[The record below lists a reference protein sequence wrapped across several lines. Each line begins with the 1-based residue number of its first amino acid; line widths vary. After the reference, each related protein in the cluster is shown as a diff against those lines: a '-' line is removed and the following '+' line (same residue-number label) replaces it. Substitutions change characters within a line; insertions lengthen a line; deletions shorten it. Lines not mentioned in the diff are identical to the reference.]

1 MNPIQAM
8 SRDLRRRFPDATLTI
23 DQPGTET
30 GSWWLDVSL
39 TGQNVAI
46 EWRANRGFGVSTPTV
61 DDYGEGPHETY
72 VTSAEALNRVV
83 ALLST
88 SEQTK
93 SPRELV
99 LKSLREER
107 QLSQE
112 QLAKLLSVR
121 QASISK
127 LERRAD
133 VRISTLRSIIAGM
146 GGKLELRALFPN
158 DVIRIV
164 QFDDSKDAPRK
175 IRARKSG
182 LTKR

>member
-8 SRDLRRRFPDATLTI
+8 SRDLRKRFPGATITI
-23 DQPGTET
+23 DRSGTET
-30 GSWWLDVSL
+30 GSWWLDAFQRGRKV
-39 TGQNVAI
+39 VI

-61 DDYGEGPHETY
+61 DDYGEGPHEIYT
-72 VTSAEALNRVV
+72 TSAEALNRVV
-83 ALLST
+83 ALLSS

-93 SPRELV
+93 APRELV

-112 QLAKLLSVR
+112 QLAKLLRVR

-133 VRISTLRSIIAGM
+133 VRVSTLRSIVAGM
-146 GGKLELRALFPN
+146 GGRLELRAIFPKN
-158 DVIRIV
+158 VIRIV
-164 QFDDSKDAPRK
+164 QFDDSKDSLRK
-175 IRARKSG
+175 TRARKGG